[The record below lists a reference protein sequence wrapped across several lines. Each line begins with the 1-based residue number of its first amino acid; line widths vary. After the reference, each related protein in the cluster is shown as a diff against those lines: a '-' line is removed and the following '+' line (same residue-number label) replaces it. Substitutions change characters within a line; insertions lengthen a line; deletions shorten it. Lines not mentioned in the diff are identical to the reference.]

1 LLWFGPLDTDQW
13 AVTDDGT
20 AWAAGDQDFKL
31 ARIQQERLRDL
42 LAMQPPAP
50 GGLGP
55 TWLLRL
61 RHRGWW

>member
-20 AWAAGDQDFKL
+20 AGAAVEPSGDQDCEL
-31 ARIQQERLRDL
+31 GRIQQERRREL

-50 GGLGP
+50 GGSGP
-55 TWLLRL
+55 AWLLR
-61 RHRGWW
+61 